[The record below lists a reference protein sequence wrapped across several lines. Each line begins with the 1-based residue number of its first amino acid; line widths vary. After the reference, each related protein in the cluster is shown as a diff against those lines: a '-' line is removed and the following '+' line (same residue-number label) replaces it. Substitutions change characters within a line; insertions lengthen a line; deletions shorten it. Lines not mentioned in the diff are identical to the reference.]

1 MWTLRSLRFGE
12 RMYFVIGGPRWR
24 KSAGSRCVERRI
36 LAQQRERLAR
46 ETGTVRKDWGGR
58 LSVALAYPNTY
69 RLAMSNLGFQVVY
82 DLLNRDERVV
92 AERVFFPDEPDSSL
106 PSERGRGLLSLESLS
121 PLVRFDLVS
130 FSLPFEN
137 DAPHILRMLEWGRIP
152 LFQKT
157 RGEDDPLVLGG
168 GITTFLNPEPLAEFF
183 DAFLLGEAEA
193 VLGPFLAACRR
204 WIGEETPRA
213 EILHALAREVPGLY
227 VPSLYRSVY
236 RSNGLLASTAPLVP
250 DVPERIRVMRDP
262 ANHLPAVSRVTTPET
277 EFGEK
282 VLIELGRG
290 CGRSCRFCAA
300 GYVYRPPRVRREEDL
315 EDAVDRAL
323 RVSPRLG
330 LLSAAV
336 SDTPGIH
343 GLTDRILAKGGT
355 FSVSSLRADSLTSE
369 LLENLKRSGQKSV
382 AIAPEAGTDR
392 LRRVINK
399 HLTEEQIVEAVCMIA
414 SVQDFSL
421 RLYFLIGLPTETR
434 EDVEGIPD
442 LVKRLKHHV
451 VRVSRG
457 RGTIGRIRLSVNC
470 FVPKAFTPFQW
481 FPMDTVPSLKAK
493 QKSIQRALRREG
505 GVDVTFDVPKWAY
518 LQSLLSRGDRRVGA
532 MLHRAHEL
540 EGNWKRAF
548 LHSEI
553 NPDFF
558 VHRPRKLDEALPWD
572 HIDTGIRKAHLM
584 DEYRLALDERESP
597 ECRVGRCER
606 CGVCSLAPSSDRDS

>member
-1 MWTLRSLRFGE
+1 ML
-12 RMYFVIGGPRWR
+12 V
-24 KSAGSRCVERRI
+24 
-36 LAQQRERLAR
+36 QQRERLAR
-46 ETGTVRKDWGGR
+46 ETGTIRKDWGGR

-92 AERVFFPDEPDSSL
+92 AERFFLPDEPDPSL
-106 PSERGRGLLSLESLS
+106 LSGRGRGLLSLESLS
-121 PLVRFDLVS
+121 PLDRFDLVA

-137 DAPHILRMLEWGRIP
+137 DFPHILRMLAGGGIP
-152 LFQKT
+152 LFQEE
-157 RGEDDPLVLGG
+157 RGENTPLVVGG
-168 GITTFLNPEPLAEFF
+168 GITTFLNPEPLAPIF

-193 VLGPFLAACRR
+193 VLGPFLSACRR
-204 WIGEETPRA
+204 LLEERASRA
-213 EILHALAREVPGLY
+213 EILHTLACEVPALY
-227 VPSLYRSVY
+227 APSLYRPVH
-236 RSNGLLASTAPLVP
+236 RSNGLLAATEPQAP

-262 ANHLPAVSRVTTPET
+262 ADHPPAVSRVTTPET

-282 VLIELGRG
+282 VLVELGRG

-300 GYVYRPPRVRREEDL
+300 GYVYRPPRFRREQDL
-315 EDAVDRAL
+315 VDAVDRAL
-323 RVSPRLG
+323 DRTPRLG

-343 GLTDRILAKGGT
+343 ELTGRILDKGGT
-355 FSVSSLRADSLTSE
+355 FSVSSLRADSLTPG
-369 LLENLKRSGQKSV
+369 LLAHLKRAGQKSL

-399 HLTEEQIVEAVCMIA
+399 HLTEEQIVEAVRMIA

-434 EDVEGIPD
+434 EDVEEIAG

-451 VRVSRG
+451 IRESRG
-457 RGTIGRIRLSVNC
+457 RGTIGRIRMSVNC

-481 FPMDTVPSLKAK
+481 FPMDTVPSLKEK
-493 QKSIQRALRREG
+493 QKSLRRALKREG

-518 LQSLLSRGDRRVGA
+518 IQSLLSRGDRRVGA
-532 MLHRAHEL
+532 MLYRAHEL
-540 EGNWKRAF
+540 DGSWKKTF
-548 LHSEI
+548 LHSEV

-558 VHRPRKLDEALPWD
+558 VYRPREFEETLPWD
-572 HIDTGIRKAHLM
+572 HIDTGIQKAHLKE
-584 DEYRLALDERESP
+584 EYRLALEGKESP

-606 CGVCSLAPSSDRDS
+606 CGVCRLSPPARGS

>member
-1 MWTLRSLRFGE
+1 
-12 RMYFVIGGPRWR
+12 
-24 KSAGSRCVERRI
+24 VEDRI

-82 DLLNRDERVV
+82 DLLNRNEHVV
-92 AERVFFPDEPDSSL
+92 AERVFFPDEPESSL

-121 PLVRFDLVS
+121 PLVRFDLVA
-130 FSLPFEN
+130 FCLPFEN
-137 DAPHILRMLEWGRIP
+137 DAPHILRMLAWGRIP
-152 LFQKT
+152 PLQSA
-157 RGEDDPLVLGG
+157 RGEDDPLILGG
-168 GITTFLNPEPLAEFF
+168 GITTFLNPEPLAIFF

-193 VLGPFLAACRR
+193 VLGPFLSACRQLV
-204 WIGEETPRA
+204 GKGVPRA
-213 EILHALAREVPGLY
+213 ETLHALAREVPGLY
-227 VPSLYRSVY
+227 VPSLYRPVY
-236 RSNGLLASTAPLVP
+236 RSNGLLESTKPLVP
-250 DVPERIRVMRDP
+250 DVPERIRVIRDP
-262 ANHLPAVSRVTTPET
+262 ANHPPAVSSVTTPET

-282 VLIELGRG
+282 VLVELGRG

-300 GYVYRPPRVRREEDL
+300 GYVYRPPRVRREADL
-315 EDAVDRAL
+315 VDAVDRAL
-323 RVSPRLG
+323 GVTDRLG

-343 GLTDRILAKGGT
+343 ELTDRILAKGGT
-355 FSVSSLRADSLTSE
+355 FSVSSLRADSLTSK
-369 LLENLKRSGQKSV
+369 LLENLKRSGQKRV

-399 HLTEEQIVEAVCMIA
+399 HLTEEQIVEAVRLIA
-414 SVQDFSL
+414 SVEDFSL

-434 EDVEGIPD
+434 EDVEGISD
-442 LVKRLKHHV
+442 LVKRLKHHIV
-451 VRVSRG
+451 QVSRG

-481 FPMDTVPSLKAK
+481 FPMDSVASLKEK
-493 QKSIQRALRREG
+493 QKSIRRELRREG

-518 LQSLLSRGDRRVGA
+518 LQSLLSRGDRRVGG
-532 MLHRAHEL
+532 MLHRAYEL
-540 EGNWKRAF
+540 DGNWKKTF
-548 LHSEI
+548 LQSEV

-558 VHRPRKLDEALPWD
+558 VYRPRELDETLPWD
-572 HIDTGIRKAHLM
+572 HIDTGIRKTHLM
-584 DEYRLALDERESP
+584 EEYRLALEERESP

-606 CGVCSLAPSSDRDS
+606 CGVCSLVQPPDRDP